1 MDRISAPL
9 AAGGHHGG
17 LAHGGCRLRDLLAL
31 WPAVGLS
38 NRRCCRTGGGT
49 LHSQW
54 RHDWRGSHPH
64 DPPQPPPLSTLP
76 PWMHGYR
83 RPAAGGAA
91 TGGDAARRAAWPC
104 GCGCTPGGTRT
115 RCDGAPPQWS
125 SHPVRSSSGRV
136 GGGGGGDRHR
146 HPPPTCEEGGG
157 RAARRASPPPLSAV
171 SSRPQGPA
179 VGTTYHV
186 MARACGLGGGGAEGS
201 VGRVRDSRVFCLL
214 FLKRGRECA
223 RGWCACL
230 WVCSPTTPC
239 RSTRA
244 TGGGRRRP
252 AGRWWA
258 VGGQGGG
265 AGGGALRRAPTAF
278 HWAPVPAA
286 AAAAMAAAA
295 AVVRGW
301 RLAVCLACAAASP
314 VGGRVPPCVG
324 GTPCSARQC
333 RAGDARVGVGA
344 YARGMRCVGGRARGR
359 RGGPLRRVH
368 ECLFR

>member
-186 MARACGLGGGGAEGS
+186 MARACGLGGGGVQRVLSVVCVTAAFFVCSFSRGGGS
-201 VGRVRDSRVFCLL
+201 VPVAGAPVCGCAHPLPPVDPRGQRGGGDDGQRGGGGPWE
-214 FLKRGRECA
+214 GRE
-223 RGWCACL
+223 
-230 WVCSPTTPC
+230 
-239 RSTRA
+239 
-244 TGGGRRRP
+244 GGRGVARCGGPQRRFT
-252 AGRWWA
+252 GRQCRRRRRRQWQRQQQWY
-258 VGGQGGG
+258 
-265 AGGGALRRAPTAF
+265 AGGGL
-278 HWAPVPAA
+278 
-286 AAAAMAAAA
+286 
-295 AVVRGW
+295 
-301 RLAVCLACAAASP
+301 
-314 VGGRVPPCVG
+314 
-324 GTPCSARQC
+324 
-333 RAGDARVGVGA
+333 
-344 YARGMRCVGGRARGR
+344 RCV
-359 RGGPLRRVH
+359 
-368 ECLFR
+368 